1 MKKGV
6 DMDDEAL
13 MEKAIN
19 DPLNMTII
27 QAARFIRIT
36 DAEELTVA
44 LRGRK
49 GKVEITIKIIESSDI
64 KTE

>member
-44 LRGRK
+44 LR
-49 GKVEITIKIIESSDI
+49 
-64 KTE
+64 

>member
-44 LRGRK
+44 LRGRN
-49 GKVEITIKIIESSDI
+49 GKVERTLKIIESSDI

>member
-1 MKKGV
+1 MKKGE

-49 GKVEITIKIIESSDI
+49 GKVEITLKIIESSDI

>member
-6 DMDDEAL
+6 DMDDEAV

-49 GKVEITIKIIESSDI
+49 GKVEITLKIIESSDI

>member
-1 MKKGV
+1 
-6 DMDDEAL
+6 MDDEAL

-19 DPLNMTII
+19 DPLNMTLI

-49 GKVEITIKIIESSDI
+49 GKVEITLKIIESSDI

>member
-49 GKVEITIKIIESSDI
+49 GKVEITLKVTEASDI
-64 KTE
+64 KAE

>member
-1 MKKGV
+1 
-6 DMDDEAL
+6 MDDEAL

-49 GKVEITIKIIESSDI
+49 GKVEITLKVTEASDI
-64 KTE
+64 KAE

>member
-27 QAARFIRIT
+27 QAARFIR
-36 DAEELTVA
+36 
-44 LRGRK
+44 
-49 GKVEITIKIIESSDI
+49 
-64 KTE
+64 

>member
-49 GKVEITIKIIESSDI
+49 GKVEITLKIIEVSDM

>member
-19 DPLNMTII
+19 DPLNITII

-49 GKVEITIKIIESSDI
+49 GKVEITLKIIESSDI

>member
-49 GKVEITIKIIESSDI
+49 GKVEITLKVTEASDI

>member
-49 GKVEITIKIIESSDI
+49 GKVEITLKVTEASHIKAE
-64 KTE
+64 

>member
-49 GKVEITIKIIESSDI
+49 GKVEITLKITEASDI
-64 KTE
+64 KAE

>member
-6 DMDDEAL
+6 DMNDEAL

-49 GKVEITIKIIESSDI
+49 GKVEITLKVTEASDI
-64 KTE
+64 KAE

>member
-6 DMDDEAL
+6 DMNDEAL

-49 GKVEITIKIIESSDI
+49 GKVEITLKITEASDI

>member
-49 GKVEITIKIIESSDI
+49 GKVEITLKITESSDI

>member
-49 GKVEITIKIIESSDI
+49 GKVEITLNVTEASDI
-64 KTE
+64 KAE

>member
-13 MEKAIN
+13 MEKAIS

-49 GKVEITIKIIESSDI
+49 GKVEITLKIIEVSDM
-64 KTE
+64 KAE

>member
-36 DAEELTVA
+36 DAEALTVA

-49 GKVEITIKIIESSDI
+49 GKVEITLKITEASDI

>member
-36 DAEELTVA
+36 DAEELRVA

-49 GKVEITIKIIESSDI
+49 GKVEITLKIIESSDI

>member
-1 MKKGV
+1 
-6 DMDDEAL
+6 MDDEAL

-49 GKVEITIKIIESSDI
+49 GKVEITLKITESSDI

>member
-49 GKVEITIKIIESSDI
+49 GKVEITLKIIESSDI